1 MNKKLISEIAKEQLI
16 LDHYNTDV
24 TYPLP
29 FLDEKKKRGFILHVE
44 ACFYHSFMK
53 TDLTLTLK
61 KPN

>member
-1 MNKKLISEIAKEQLI
+1 MNKKTIWEIAKEQLI

-29 FLDEKKKRGFILHVE
+29 FLDEKNWVFILHVE
-44 ACFYHSFMK
+44 ACFYHSFVK

-61 KPN
+61 KRN